1 MSETKKKP
9 EEQKESEEEKIEKSI
24 QEAYKKGFIDG
35 SQEVYKTYSTFLQ
48 NRMLS
53 HLESRK
59 DELAK
64 EIRDIYLLNKA
75 GMKKPLT

>member
-1 MSETKKKP
+1 MKFKKVRFET
-9 EEQKESEEEKIEKSI
+9 EEEKIEKSI